1 MAKLNYWLNSL
12 VSIFQTK
19 YDEYKETRG
28 EENEN
33 KSELFNFNEYISIYY
48 DLQSEKSK
56 LLNQYASNKKMAV
69 DLNRFAKARI
79 YLKDHKLET
88 IADPQGKISEL
99 QLSNS
104 KISKTIEAKTE
115 QIEKLNMCLVY
126 ADIIKENK
134 TVYDKYKWADNSIF
148 SKIAGASKE
157 EYYNSHKEEID
168 KYKRAKAIVKNLT
181 GSEKIETTKWEKIK
195 SDLQTEISH
204 LSFYQKDIKKE
215 VDQINHIKY
224 LVGEVNKEFDI
235 DINIEIEL
243 AYQKTIARGEKPST
257 RLAIKEFQKQIAKED
272 RQKAWAKKH
281 YQKKDHSKYE
291 TER

>member
-134 TVYDKYKWADNSIF
+134 TVYDKYK
-148 SKIAGASKE
+148 
-157 EYYNSHKEEID
+157 
-168 KYKRAKAIVKNLT
+168 
-181 GSEKIETTKWEKIK
+181 
-195 SDLQTEISH
+195 
-204 LSFYQKDIKKE
+204 
-215 VDQINHIKY
+215 
-224 LVGEVNKEFDI
+224 
-235 DINIEIEL
+235 
-243 AYQKTIARGEKPST
+243 
-257 RLAIKEFQKQIAKED
+257 
-272 RQKAWAKKH
+272 
-281 YQKKDHSKYE
+281 
-291 TER
+291 